1 MFKELLNKQIEVRKK
16 LNDFIEKNSVS
27 EDEDN
32 NVNGS
37 TLNGLMNRNG
47 GSMKTFKLETI
58 EDVQYYQSLIDEEK
72 ELTEQ
77 VRIEYENYRLMQK
90 RENIINKIRTNE
102 KS

>member
-27 EDEDN
+27 EDKDN
-32 NVNGS
+32 DVSS
-37 TLNGLMNRNG
+37 TLSGLMSRNG

-58 EDVQYYQSLIDEEK
+58 EDVQYYQSLIEEEK
-72 ELTEQ
+72 QLADQ
-77 VRIEYENYRLMQK
+77 VRVGYENYRLMQK
-90 RENIINKIRTNE
+90 RENIINKIKGNE